1 MVEAQRKL
9 GLFSAVAIGVGGMV
23 GGGIFAVLGLSVQLS
38 GGGAP
43 VAFVLAGVVALLT
56 AYSYARL
63 SVAFPDQG
71 GTVTFLD
78 QVFGRGIFAGG
89 LNVLLWMSYVIMLS
103 LYASAFGS
111 YASSLLPGDGG
122 PLSRHLF
129 LSAAILVLTLL
140 NALGA
145 AVVGRAETGIVVIKV
160 VLLLIFVAA
169 GIWTVSPA
177 HLAPATWAPPLKLVA
192 GGMLIFVAYE
202 GFELIANTGAD
213 IRDPAR
219 TLPRAY
225 FISVGFVVALY
236 VAVAVVTVGQL
247 PLPTL
252 IAARDY
258 ALAEA
263 ARPQFGQ
270 AGFVL
275 IAIAAMLSTASAIN
289 ATLYGA
295 ARVSYIIAR
304 DGELPAM
311 LERKLW
317 SKPLEG
323 LLLTSGATLIVAN
336 AFDLSSIAM
345 MGSAGFLLI
354 FAVVNIANARA
365 ALQTRSRAWISL
377 LGAGACLAALA
388 ALIWQTAETAL
399 ARLGFLIALIGAAFA
414 IEALYRRTARRR
426 ACAAR

>member
-1 MVEAQRKL
+1 MAEARRDI
-9 GLFSAVAIGVGGMV
+9 GLFAATAIGIGGMV
-23 GGGIFAVLGLSVQLS
+23 GGGIFAVLGLSVQLT

-43 VAFVLAGVVALLT
+43 VAFALAGVVALLT

-63 SVAFPDQG
+63 SVTYSDQG

-78 QVFGRGIFAGG
+78 RVFGRGLFSGG

-111 YASSLLPGDGG
+111 YGASLLPGNGG
-122 PLSRHLF
+122 PLARHLL
-129 LSAAILVLTLL
+129 LSAAICALTLL

-145 AVVGRAETGIVVIKV
+145 AVVGRSETGIVVLKV
-160 VLLLIFVAA
+160 TILIVFVVA
-169 GIWTVSPA
+169 GLWTVSPA
-177 HLAPATWAPPLKLVA
+177 HLAPATWAPPLRLAA

-213 IRDPAR
+213 VRDPAR

-225 FISVGFVVALY
+225 FISVGFVVLLY
-236 VAVAVVTVGQL
+236 IAVAVVTVGQL
-247 PLPTL
+247 PLDTL

-263 ARPQFGQ
+263 ARGQFGQ

-295 ARVSYIIAR
+295 ARISYIIAR
-304 DGELPAM
+304 DGELPAI
-311 LERKLW
+311 LERQIW
-317 SKPLEG
+317 SQPLEG
-323 LLLTSGATLIVAN
+323 LLLTAGATLVVAN
-336 AFDLSSIAM
+336 IFDLSSIAM

-354 FAVVNIANARA
+354 FAVVNLANARA
-365 ALQTRSRAWISL
+365 AERTRSRRWVSL
-377 LGAGACLAALA
+377 LGALACVAALV
-388 ALIWQTAETAL
+388 ALMWQTAQSDP
-399 ARLGFLIALIGAAFA
+399 ARLWFFAALLAAAFA
-414 IEALYRRTARRR
+414 LEALYRRSARRR
-426 ACAAR
+426 GAKAR